1 MHGLQP
7 HGDLIEFATSGTFIR
22 PKLITQWQ
30 KAMTVIAFKSN
41 GPGPVTANCFLT
53 VWKFGCTKMRDFK
66 GESIPTEV

>member
-53 VWKFGCTKMRDFK
+53 V
-66 GESIPTEV
+66 